1 MTYTVTATQIGDWL
15 WQVDVSVCDDHG
27 AEVLTGSTT
36 VACETEEQAREYG
49 EKVFLPDL
57 RRNYPREIGA
67 LVFPWE
73 EAPEQPEEAGAQ

>member
-1 MTYTVTATQIGDWL
+1 MTYSVSVTQIGDWL
-15 WQVDVSVCDDHG
+15 WQVDVSVRDEQG

-73 EAPEQPEEAGAQ
+73 QQPEEGEV